1 MMVKNSRA
9 LFFVN
14 IAYMGISPLYY
25 AFIIFIAI
33 MTIIYYTKPK
43 IMFDGDKIKPF
54 GIGKDKTLTPLPVMS
69 IIIAI
74 LLYVIFFYVDSINK
88 IPITH
93 TIMPANNN
101 LNPYTYRLVRTAPD
115 GSLIF
120 G

>member
-1 MMVKNSRA
+1 MVKNSRV

-33 MTIIYYTKPK
+33 MTLIYYTKPK
-43 IMFDGDKIKPF
+43 LMFDDDKIKPF

-69 IIIAI
+69 IVIAI
-74 LLYVIFFYVDSINK
+74 LLYVIFFYIDSINK
-88 IPITH
+88 TPITQA
-93 TIMPANNN
+93 IMPVNNN
-101 LNPYTYRLVRTAPD
+101 LNHYTYRLVRTAHD

-120 G
+120 E